1 MNEAEKKADE
11 IMKEFE
17 PYSQEYQEG
26 SDMNFCYNLET
37 AKELALIHVNGIIE
51 ALERYASLQMLTQWA
66 DAIGE
71 WQEVKT
77 IIENK

>member
-11 IMKEFE
+11 I
-17 PYSQEYQEG
+17 
-26 SDMNFCYNLET
+26 YNDVFVIIKWFSKRI
-37 AKELALIHVNGIIE
+37 AKKICLYHVNGIIE
-51 ALERYASLQMLTQWA
+51 TFIDIDPKLKF
-66 DAIGE
+66 